1 VERLSAGYGLTDV
14 RKAATAGGVRLLSAA
29 VPTQDHDHVWRAL
42 RADHGRTGWWP
53 VLSWSAHEAYRWT
66 RDYPA
71 EMQGFAAL
79 RRALARDPAELVAV
93 LARSRWEERL
103 TDLEPAERAEVW
115 AEDYDAEALA
125 RRLVP
130 VVSPPPGRRRETSA
144 YPPGEVLLV
153 PAAAGHEVPVLV
165 PGLIEPANWFGG
177 PGHPDL
183 EPADHLAVLRLW
195 HERHGADLY
204 FANGSRLELAVAR
217 PPVEPA
223 EVARCAVEQF
233 VYCGDLGQLVGDP
246 VDVARKQVPADHWS
260 FWWD

>member
-1 VERLSAGYGLTDV
+1 MTGYGLADV
-14 RKAATAGGVRLLSAA
+14 QESTTAGGVRLLSAA
-29 VPTQDHDHVWRAL
+29 VPPQDHDHIWRAL

-53 VLSWSAHEAYRWT
+53 VLSWSAREAHRST
-66 RDYPA
+66 FDYPVEA
-71 EMQGFAAL
+71 QGTDAL
-79 RRALARDPAELVAV
+79 RRALALDPVECFAELT
-93 LARSRWEERL
+93 RSRWEERL
-103 TDLEPAERAEVW
+103 ADLEPAQRAEVW
-115 AEDYDAEALA
+115 AEDYDAQALA
-125 RRLVP
+125 GRLTRVT
-130 VVSPPPGRRRETSA
+130 SPPPGRRRETSA

-195 HERHGADLY
+195 HERHAADLY
-204 FANGSRLELAVAR
+204 FANGSRLELSVGR
-217 PPVEPA
+217 PPVEPV
-223 EVARCAVEQF
+223 EVAQCAVEQF

-246 VDVARKQVPADHWS
+246 IDVARKQVPAGHWS